1 MTVVIRPV
9 DTIEGA
15 EHFQTLERMI
25 WQSPPED
32 AVPVHLTITVVH
44 NGGGLLGAYAA
55 DGPLETGGMVGL
67 CFWWP
72 GLGVPTT
79 EEWRV
84 ASGDARASSGAG
96 TAAVHDVPFTIDR
109 SVAPRHSPL
118 ATRSKM
124 CSHMAG
130 VLPAWQ
136 GQGLGLQLKLAQRQA
151 ILKQGFADWVTW
163 TYDPL
168 LRTNAVFNIRRL
180 GAVSNSY
187 KVNWYGEMVDG
198 INAGTPSDRLQ
209 VDWWL
214 RSARVEACA
223 AGAAHRKGS
232 AMPEATQVVPTSE
245 SEEGFFVPAED
256 DLTFDGRPLA
266 LPIPDDIGAIRRADP
281 GLAMAWRLAMRRWL
295 TGAFDAGYVAVD
307 CVNLP
312 TTGWHYLLTAGAL
325 MD

>member
-1 MTVVIRPV
+1 MTMVIRPV

-44 NGGGLLGAYAA
+44 NGGGLLGAYAH
-55 DGPLETGGMVGL
+55 DGPPETGGMVGL

-72 GLGVPTT
+72 GLGTPTT
-79 EEWRV
+79 TVPGTENREQ
-84 ASGDARASSGAG
+84 GTGSSPCPAPC
-96 TAAVHDVPFTIDR
+96 APSPVPR
-109 SVAPRHSPL
+109 SLP
-118 ATRSKM
+118 KM

-130 VLPAWQ
+130 VLSAWQ

-151 ILKQGFADWVTW
+151 ILAQGFADWVTW

-198 INAGTPSDRLQ
+198 INVGTPSDRLQ

-214 RSARVEACA
+214 RSARVEARVSGPA
-223 AGAAHRKGS
+223 LRQGS
-232 AMPEATQVVPTSE
+232 EMPEATQVLPISE
-245 SEEGFFVPAED
+245 SEGGFAVPAED

-295 TGAFDAGYVAVD
+295 TGAFDAGYAISD
-307 CVNLP
+307 CVGLP
-312 TTGWHYLLTAGAL
+312 AAGWHYLLLPASLAR
-325 MD
+325 